1 VRTKKANVC
10 IKYVYLHGFG
20 SIAITEQAT
29 GKSAE
34 NQIRVAVDNRLH
46 LTKRCRPEDNQSRF

>member
-1 VRTKKANVC
+1 MS
-10 IKYVYLHGFG
+10 ILHGFG

-34 NQIRVAVDNRLH
+34 NQIRVAAVDNRLH
-46 LTKRCRPEDNQSRF
+46 LNNKEMQA

>member
-1 VRTKKANVC
+1 MS
-10 IKYVYLHGFG
+10 ILHGFG

-46 LTKRCRPEDNQSRF
+46 LNNKEMQA